1 VVVTPPTSCLPPST
15 KPQPV
20 SSVEFGITNETGILL
35 SSFSRN
41 VTANKSELRDAEGE
55 VVAVAITGKQ
65 AEITLEGTL
74 NGTAT
79 MQVGNL
85 LTLANDIDK
94 YGLAD
99 GTVVVNSVQEKSSAG
114 EFKTISVS
122 ATQYAN
128 TMTAAS

>member
-1 VVVTPPTSCLPPST
+1 MPATIYKASS
-15 KPQPV
+15 V

-74 NGTAT
+74 NGSAS

-85 LTLANDIDK
+85 LTLSNDIDK

-99 GTVVVNSVQEKSSAG
+99 GTVIVNSVQEKSTAG

-122 ATQYAN
+122 ATQYG
-128 TMTAAS
+128 ASMDD

>member
-1 VVVTPPTSCLPPST
+1 MPATIYKASS
-15 KPQPV
+15 V

-74 NGTAT
+74 NGSAT

-128 TMTAAS
+128 VMSAGA

>member
-1 VVVTPPTSCLPPST
+1 MPAQIYKASS
-15 KPQPV
+15 V

-74 NGTAT
+74 NGSAT

-85 LTLANDIDK
+85 LTLSNDIDK

-99 GTVVVNSVQEKSSAG
+99 GTVIVNSVQEKSAAG

-122 ATQYAN
+122 ATQYG
-128 TMTAAS
+128 ASMDD

>member
-1 VVVTPPTSCLPPST
+1 MPATIYKATT
-15 KPQPV
+15 A

-41 VTANKSELRDAEGE
+41 VTANKSELRDAGGE

-74 NGTAT
+74 NGSAT

-85 LTLANDIDK
+85 LTLTNEIDL
-94 YGLAD
+94 YGLAG
-99 GTVVVNSVQEKSSAG
+99 GTVIVNSVQEKSASG

-122 ATQYAN
+122 ATQYSA
-128 TMTAAS
+128 TMAG

>member
-1 VVVTPPTSCLPPST
+1 MPATIYKASS
-15 KPQPV
+15 V

-74 NGTAT
+74 NGSAT

-94 YGLAD
+94 YGLDD
-99 GTVVVNSVQEKSSAG
+99 GTVIVNSVQEKSSAG

-128 TMTAAS
+128 TMSAAS

>member
-1 VVVTPPTSCLPPST
+1 MPATIYKASS
-15 KPQPV
+15 V

-74 NGTAT
+74 NGSAT

-85 LTLANDIDK
+85 LTLSNDIDK

-128 TMTAAS
+128 TMVD

>member
-1 VVVTPPTSCLPPST
+1 MPATIYKASS
-15 KPQPV
+15 V

-74 NGTAT
+74 NGSAT

-85 LTLANDIDK
+85 LTLSNDIDK
-94 YGLAD
+94 YGLDD
-99 GTVVVNSVQEKSSAG
+99 GTVIVNSVQEKSSAG

-128 TMTAAS
+128 TMSAAS

>member
-1 VVVTPPTSCLPPST
+1 MPATIY
-15 KPQPV
+15 KAAAV

-128 TMTAAS
+128 TMTAPV

>member
-1 VVVTPPTSCLPPST
+1 MPATIYKASS
-15 KPQPV
+15 V

-74 NGTAT
+74 NGSAT

-99 GTVVVNSVQEKSSAG
+99 GTVIVNSVQEKSAAG

-122 ATQYAN
+122 ATQYASS
-128 TMTAAS
+128 MTAPV

>member
-1 VVVTPPTSCLPPST
+1 MPATIYKNSA
-15 KPQPV
+15 V
-20 SSVEFGITNETGILL
+20 SSVEFGITNESGILL

-94 YGLAD
+94 YGLEE
-99 GTVVVNSVQEKSSAG
+99 GTVIVNSVQEKSAAG
-114 EFKTISVS
+114 EFRTISVS
-122 ATQYAN
+122 ATQYSN
-128 TMTAAS
+128 TMTAPV

>member
-1 VVVTPPTSCLPPST
+1 MPATIYKASS
-15 KPQPV
+15 V

-74 NGTAT
+74 NGSAT

-99 GTVVVNSVQEKSSAG
+99 GTVIVNSVQEKSTAG

-122 ATQYAN
+122 ATQYSA
-128 TMTAAS
+128 TMDD

>member
-1 VVVTPPTSCLPPST
+1 MPATIYKASS
-15 KPQPV
+15 V

-74 NGTAT
+74 NGSAT

-99 GTVVVNSVQEKSSAG
+99 GTVIVNSVQEKSSAG

-128 TMTAAS
+128 TMTAAV

>member
-1 VVVTPPTSCLPPST
+1 MPATIYKASS
-15 KPQPV
+15 V

-65 AEITLEGTL
+65 AQITLEGTL
-74 NGTAT
+74 NGSAT

-85 LTLANDIDK
+85 LTLANEIDL
-94 YGLAD
+94 YGLEG
-99 GTVVVNSVQEKSSAG
+99 GTVIVDSVQEKSAAG

-122 ATQYAN
+122 ATQYASS
-128 TMTAAS
+128 MTLDED

>member
-1 VVVTPPTSCLPPST
+1 MPATIYKASS
-15 KPQPV
+15 V

-74 NGTAT
+74 NGSAT

-85 LTLANDIDK
+85 LTLSNDIDK
-94 YGLAD
+94 YGLAE
-99 GTVVVNSVQEKSSAG
+99 GTVIVNSVQEKSAAG

-122 ATQYAN
+122 ATQYG
-128 TMTAAS
+128 ASMDD

>member
-1 VVVTPPTSCLPPST
+1 MPATIYKATSA
-15 KPQPV
+15 

-74 NGTAT
+74 NGSAT

-99 GTVVVNSVQEKSSAG
+99 GTVIVNSVQEKSSSG

-122 ATQYAN
+122 ATQYKNSMSAPV
-128 TMTAAS
+128 

>member
-1 VVVTPPTSCLPPST
+1 MPATIYKAST
-15 KPQPV
+15 V

-41 VTANKSELRDAEGE
+41 VTANKSELRDAQGE

-74 NGTAT
+74 NGSAT

-85 LTLANDIDK
+85 LTLSNDIDK

-99 GTVVVNSVQEKSSAG
+99 GTVIVNSVQEKSAAG

-122 ATQYAN
+122 ATQYG
-128 TMTAAS
+128 ASMDD

>member
-1 VVVTPPTSCLPPST
+1 VGDPHNTMPATIYKASS
-15 KPQPV
+15 V

-74 NGTAT
+74 NGSAT

-85 LTLANDIDK
+85 LTLSNDIDK

-99 GTVVVNSVQEKSSAG
+99 GTVIVNSVQEKSAAG

-122 ATQYAN
+122 ATQYSA
-128 TMTAAS
+128 TMED

>member
-1 VVVTPPTSCLPPST
+1 MPATIYKASS
-15 KPQPV
+15 V

-35 SSFSRN
+35 NSFSRN

-74 NGTAT
+74 NGSAT

-85 LTLANDIDK
+85 LTLSNDIDK

-99 GTVVVNSVQEKSSAG
+99 GTVIVNSVQEKSSAG

-122 ATQYAN
+122 ATQYGS

>member
-1 VVVTPPTSCLPPST
+1 MPATVYKATTA
-15 KPQPV
+15 

-41 VTANKSELRDAEGE
+41 VTANKSELRDAQGE

-74 NGTAT
+74 NGSAT
-79 MQVGNL
+79 MQVGHL
-85 LTLANDIDK
+85 LTLTNEIDL
-94 YGLAD
+94 YGLEG
-99 GTVVVNSVQEKSSAG
+99 GTVIVNSVQEKSASG

-122 ATQYAN
+122 ATQYSA
-128 TMTAAS
+128 TMAS

>member
-1 VVVTPPTSCLPPST
+1 MPATIYKASSA
-15 KPQPV
+15 
-20 SSVEFGITNETGILL
+20 SSVEFGITNETGIML

-74 NGTAT
+74 NGSAT

-85 LTLANDIDK
+85 LTLTNDIDL
-94 YGLAD
+94 YGLEG
-99 GTVVVNSVQEKSSAG
+99 GTVIVNSVQEKSAAG

-122 ATQYAN
+122 ATQYG
-128 TMTAAS
+128 ASMDD

>member
-1 VVVTPPTSCLPPST
+1 MPATIYKASS
-15 KPQPV
+15 V

-74 NGTAT
+74 NGSAT

-94 YGLAD
+94 YGLAN
-99 GTVVVNSVQEKSSAG
+99 GTVIVNSVQEKSAAG

-122 ATQYAN
+122 ATQYS
-128 TMTAAS
+128 ASMDD

>member
-1 VVVTPPTSCLPPST
+1 MPATIY
-15 KPQPV
+15 KAAAV

-128 TMTAAS
+128 TMTAA

>member
-1 VVVTPPTSCLPPST
+1 MPATIYKASSA
-15 KPQPV
+15 
-20 SSVEFGITNETGILL
+20 SSVEFGITNETGIML

-74 NGTAT
+74 NGSAT

-85 LTLANDIDK
+85 LTLSNDIDK

-99 GTVVVNSVQEKSSAG
+99 GTVIVNSVQEKSAAG

-122 ATQYAN
+122 ATQYG
-128 TMTAAS
+128 ASMDD

>member
-1 VVVTPPTSCLPPST
+1 MPATIYKASS
-15 KPQPV
+15 V

-85 LTLANDIDK
+85 LTLTNDIDN
-94 YGLAD
+94 YGLEG
-99 GTVVVNSVQEKSSAG
+99 GTVIVNSVQEKSSAG

-128 TMTAAS
+128 TMTAPV

>member
-1 VVVTPPTSCLPPST
+1 
-15 KPQPV
+15 
-20 SSVEFGITNETGILL
+20 VEFGITNETGILL

-74 NGTAT
+74 NGSAT

-85 LTLANDIDK
+85 LTLSNDIDK

-99 GTVVVNSVQEKSSAG
+99 GTVIVNSVQEKSAAG

-122 ATQYAN
+122 ATQYSA
-128 TMTAAS
+128 TMED

>member
-1 VVVTPPTSCLPPST
+1 MPATIYKASS
-15 KPQPV
+15 V

-74 NGTAT
+74 NGSAT

-99 GTVVVNSVQEKSSAG
+99 GTVVVNSVQEKSSSG

-128 TMTAAS
+128 TMTAGA

>member
-1 VVVTPPTSCLPPST
+1 MPATIYKASS
-15 KPQPV
+15 V

-74 NGTAT
+74 NGSAS

-85 LTLANDIDK
+85 LTLSNDIDK

-99 GTVVVNSVQEKSSAG
+99 GTVIVNSVQEKSTAG

-122 ATQYAN
+122 ATQYS
-128 TMTAAS
+128 ASMAD

>member
-1 VVVTPPTSCLPPST
+1 MPATIYKASA
-15 KPQPV
+15 V

-74 NGTAT
+74 NGSAS
-79 MQVGNL
+79 MQVGAL

-99 GTVVVNSVQEKSSAG
+99 GTVIVNSVQEKSSSG

-122 ATQYAN
+122 ATQYKNSMSAPV
-128 TMTAAS
+128 

>member
-1 VVVTPPTSCLPPST
+1 MSATIYKASS
-15 KPQPV
+15 V

-74 NGTAT
+74 NGSAT

-85 LTLANDIDK
+85 LTLSNDIDK

-99 GTVVVNSVQEKSSAG
+99 GTVIVNSVQEKSAAG

-122 ATQYAN
+122 ATQYSA
-128 TMTAAS
+128 TMDD

>member
-1 VVVTPPTSCLPPST
+1 MPATIYKASSA
-15 KPQPV
+15 

-74 NGTAT
+74 NGSAT

-85 LTLANDIDK
+85 LTLTNDIDL
-94 YGLAD
+94 YGLAG
-99 GTVVVNSVQEKSSAG
+99 GTVIVNSVQEKSSAG

-128 TMTAAS
+128 TMAD

>member
-1 VVVTPPTSCLPPST
+1 MPATIYKASS
-15 KPQPV
+15 V

-74 NGTAT
+74 NGSAT

-85 LTLANDIDK
+85 LTLSNDIDK

-99 GTVVVNSVQEKSSAG
+99 GTVIVNSVQEKSAAG

-122 ATQYAN
+122 ATQYGA
-128 TMTAAS
+128 TMDD

>member
-1 VVVTPPTSCLPPST
+1 MPATIYKASS
-15 KPQPV
+15 V

-74 NGTAT
+74 NGSAT

-85 LTLANDIDK
+85 LTLSNDIDK
-94 YGLAD
+94 YGLTD

-128 TMTAAS
+128 SMSAGA

>member
-1 VVVTPPTSCLPPST
+1 MPATIYKASS
-15 KPQPV
+15 V

-74 NGTAT
+74 NGSAT

-85 LTLANDIDK
+85 LTLSNDIDK

-99 GTVVVNSVQEKSSAG
+99 GTVIVNSVQEKSSAG

-128 TMTAAS
+128 TMTAPV

>member
-1 VVVTPPTSCLPPST
+1 MPAQIYKAST
-15 KPQPV
+15 AN
-20 SSVEFGITNETGILL
+20 SVEFGITNETGILL

-74 NGTAT
+74 NGSAT

-85 LTLANDIDK
+85 LTLTNDIDL
-94 YGLAD
+94 YGLD
-99 GTVVVNSVQEKSSAG
+99 GGTVIVNSVQEKSAAG
-114 EFKTISVS
+114 EFRTISVS

-128 TMTAAS
+128 TLVD